1 MKTLRFLLIPLIMF
15 GVLSACS
22 PASGA
27 QVAQD
32 AQLAIGKSVAVSG
45 GGQYVDIQP
54 EELKQLLAEKDFLL
68 VNVKVPYMG
77 HIEGTDAFIPYN
89 QIQEHLAEL
98 PSSKSD
104 MIVVYC
110 RTGYSSAI
118 AAKTLVKLGYTNVY
132 NLAGGFEAWQ
142 AAGYPLLQNN

>member
-1 MKTLRFLLIPLIMF
+1 MKTLRYLLIPLIIF
-15 GVLSACS
+15 GLLGACS
-22 PASGA
+22 PAPAA
-27 QVAQD
+27 QVPQD
-32 AQLAIGKSVAVSG
+32 AQLAIGKAVAVSG

-54 EELKQLLAEKDFLL
+54 EELKQLLAQKDFLL

-77 HIEGTDAFIPYN
+77 HIEGTDAFMPYN

-110 RTGYSSAI
+110 RTGRSSAV
-118 AAKTLVKLGYTNVY
+118 AARTLVGLGYTNVY

-142 AAGYPLLQNN
+142 AAGYPLLQGG